1 MKKTF
6 RGGVHP
12 PENKHRTEGS
22 ATVTMPPPQRVVL
35 PVSQH
40 LGAPA
45 KPCVE
50 VGQRVRVGEVVAEPA
65 GFVSVPVHATVSGEV
80 EAIEPR
86 PHPVGLTV
94 PAIVIKADGADEWVP
109 MSKSARIDISPF
121 APEEIR
127 TAVRDAGVVG
137 LGGAAFPTHVKL
149 SLPPDK
155 PIDTYL
161 LNGTECEPYLTC
173 DTRIMIERPRDVASG
188 LLLMMRATGVSRGI
202 IGIEENKPEAI
213 ETMLEES
220 RRRPELSVE
229 ILRVKYPQGAEKNFI
244 KALLGREIPSGGLP
258 MDARVGINNVGTS
271 VAVADAVLRGKPLV
285 ERVITVTGDAVREPK
300 NVLVRIGTPFA
311 DVLDFCGGFTH
322 TPGKL
327 VMGGPM
333 MGLAQW
339 TTDVPVVK
347 GTSGILVMPADQ
359 VEELH
364 YTACIRCGR
373 CVRACPMR
381 LVPSLLGQLGEARRV
396 GDAVR
401 HDLLDC
407 VECGCCTYVCPARR
421 PMVHWIKLLK
431 REYQIEQNRRKEAE
445 RAARN
450 NAEAGSK
457 ENG

>member
-22 ATVTMPPPQRVVL
+22 AIVTMPPPSRVVL

-40 LGAPA
+40 IGAPA

-65 GFVSVPVHATVSGEV
+65 GFVSVPIHATVSGEV

-94 PAIVIKADGADEWVP
+94 PSIVIKADGQDEWMP

-121 APEEIR
+121 SVEEIR
-127 TAVRDAGVVG
+127 SSVRDAGVVG

-173 DTRIMIERPRDVASG
+173 DTRLMIERPRDVASG

-202 IGIEENKPEAI
+202 IGIEDNKPEAI
-213 ETMLEES
+213 KTILEETQ
-220 RRRPELSVE
+220 RRPELSVE
-229 ILRVKYPQGAEKNFI
+229 ILKVKYPQGAEKNFI
-244 KALLGREIPSGGLP
+244 NALLGREIPSGGLP
-258 MDARVGINNVGTS
+258 MGAKVGINNVGTS
-271 VAVADAVLRGKPLV
+271 VAVADAVLRRKPLV
-285 ERVITVTGDAVREPK
+285 DRVITVTGSAVHEPK

-311 DVLDFCGGFTH
+311 DVLDFCGGFAN
-322 TPGKL
+322 TPVKL
-327 VMGGPM
+327 IMGGPM

-339 TTDVPVVK
+339 TTEVPVVK
-347 GTSGILVMPADQ
+347 GTSGILVLSADE
-359 VEELH
+359 VEDVPH
-364 YTACIRCGR
+364 TACIRCGS
-373 CVRACPMR
+373 CVRVCPMR
-381 LVPSLLGQLGEARRV
+381 LVPSLLGQYGEARRL
-396 GDAVR
+396 DEAVQ

-421 PMVHWIKLLK
+421 PIVHWVKWLK
-431 REYQIEQNRRKEAE
+431 RELARRQQREKQAAE
-445 RAARN
+445 AARL
-450 NAEAGSK
+450 AEQPDK
-457 ENG
+457 EDG

>member
-22 ATVTMPPPQRVVL
+22 AIVTMPPPSRVVL

-45 KPCVE
+45 RPCVE
-50 VGQRVRVGEVVAEPA
+50 VGQRVRVGEVVAEPG
-65 GFVSVPVHATVSGEV
+65 GFVSTPIHATISGTV

-94 PAIVIKADGADEWVP
+94 PAIVIKADGEDEWVP
-109 MSKSARIDISPF
+109 TGKSARIDIAPFSPD
-121 APEEIR
+121 EIR
-127 TAVRDAGVVG
+127 SAVHDAGVVG

-155 PIDTYL
+155 KIDLYL

-188 LLLMMRATGVSRGI
+188 LLLMMRATGVKRGV
-202 IGIEENKPEAI
+202 IGVEDNKPQAI
-213 ETMLEES
+213 KTILEETQ
-220 RRRPELSVE
+220 RRPELSIE

-244 KALLGREIPSGGLP
+244 NALLGREVPSGGLP
-258 MDARVGINNVGTS
+258 MDAQVGINNVGTS
-271 VAVADAVLRGKPLV
+271 VAVADAVLRRKPLV
-285 ERVITVTGDAVREPK
+285 ERVMTVTGDAVAEPK
-300 NVLVRIGTPFA
+300 NVLVRIGTLFT
-311 DVLDFCGGFTH
+311 DVLDFCGGLVEM
-322 TPGKL
+322 PGK
-327 VMGGPM
+327 VIMGGPM

-347 GTSGILVMPADQ
+347 GTSGLLVLPADQ
-359 VEELH
+359 VEDLA
-364 YTACIRCGR
+364 YGACIRCGS

-381 LVPSLLGQLGEARRV
+381 LVPSLIGQLGEARRA
-396 GDAVR
+396 DEAVR
-401 HDLLDC
+401 YGVLDC
-407 VECGCCTYVCPARR
+407 VECGCCTYVCPSRR
-421 PMVHWIKLLK
+421 PMVHWVKWIK
-431 REYQIEQNRRKEAE
+431 RELTRKQQREKDALEAAKNTE
-445 RAARN
+445 
-450 NAEAGSK
+450 
-457 ENG
+457 